1 MIEILPNFHP
11 VLVHFTVALFSVA
24 TALFALLA
32 LVGQRL
38 PESLCQQLSTVAR
51 WNLWFGAVASILTVL
66 AGFHAYNTVAH
77 DAPSHA
83 AMTDHRNWA
92 MGTLILFLLL
102 AVWSIICAR
111 AARPLGTAFIVVLL
125 VAQLVLLS
133 TGWRGGE
140 LVYRYGLGVLSL
152 PATEAGEDGHGH
164 ATAANAAHDCAMG
177 SAESMS
183 MENAAIPIESG
194 MHSDAPHGY
203 DDSDDHS
210 HAPAINAGHEAAM
223 PGAMSGSESMPINSS
238 ESHMDTTEHSDQPH
252 GH

>member
-24 TALFALLA
+24 TALFVLLA
-32 LVGQRL
+32 LVGERL
-38 PESLCQQLSTVAR
+38 PENLRQQLSTVAR
-51 WNLWFGAVASILTVL
+51 WNLWFGAAASILTVL

-92 MGTLILFLLL
+92 MGTIILFLLL
-102 AVWSIICAR
+102 AVCSIIRTR
-111 AARPLGTAFIVVLL
+111 AARPFGAAFIVVLL

-133 TGWRGGE
+133 TAWRGGE

-152 PATEAGEDGHGH
+152 PAVEVGEDGHEGGDDHGH
-164 ATAANAAHDCAMG
+164 ATSADAVHD
-177 SAESMS
+177 
-183 MENAAIPIESG
+183 
-194 MHSDAPHGY
+194 D
-203 DDSDDHS
+203 
-210 HAPAINAGHEAAM
+210 AM
-223 PGAMSGSESMPINSS
+223 PETMSGSESMPIDSS
-238 ESHMDTTEHSDQPH
+238 ESHMDTAEHNDQSH